1 MKNRTKKIGWF
12 VVATVLIAL
21 AVYLFAKRPPQ
32 TAADSKPVKEMSAYE
47 LIEALNKDYKATD
60 SLYNE
65 KNIAVE
71 GKIIEI
77 KETTVFLDAG
87 EELSTINC
95 SFDSTTFVTNKNLF
109 TVGSMISIKGIY
121 SGSDG
126 FNKQSESDDLLAD
139 ITGKNVILKT
149 CALHIK

>member
-1 MKNRTKKIGWF
+1 MKSRTKKIVWF
-12 VVATVLIAL
+12 VAATILIAA

-32 TAADSKPVKEMSAYE
+32 TAADSKPEKEMSALE
-47 LIEALNKDYKATD
+47 LMEALNKNYKATD

-71 GKIIEI
+71 GKIIEV

-87 EELSTINC
+87 ELSTINC
-95 SFDSTTFVTNKNLF
+95 SFDSTTFVNNKNRF
-109 TVGSMISIKGIY
+109 TVGSVISIKGIY

-126 FNKQSESDDLLAD
+126 FDIQMDSEDLLAD
-139 ITGKNVILKT
+139 VTGKNVILKT
-149 CALHIK
+149 CAINLK